1 MKIKDGF
8 ILRKFADKYLSVAVG
23 DAADKFNVLITLNET
38 GAFVWD
44 LMQEDVSYDFVI
56 EQMLENYE
64 VDRETAIRDLDEF
77 LEKTRS
83 AGLIDE

>member
-23 DAADKFNVLITLNET
+23 NAADEFNVLITLNET

>member
-23 DAADKFNVLITLNET
+23 DAADEFNVLITLNET